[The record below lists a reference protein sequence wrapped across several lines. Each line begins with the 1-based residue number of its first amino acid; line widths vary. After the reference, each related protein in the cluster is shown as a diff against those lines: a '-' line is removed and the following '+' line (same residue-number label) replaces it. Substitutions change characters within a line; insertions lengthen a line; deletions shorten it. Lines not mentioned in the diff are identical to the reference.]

1 MNIVLFDDAHRN
13 DLLPLTFMRP
23 VAEMRIGI
31 TTIREKWEYFLDEKT
46 STLTQGYL
54 SKKFPLNKA
63 DDNLLINGSVI
74 PTAEMVDRILAIKP
88 GEALN
93 YEDYI
98 IAIRMTAADLK
109 NVSDKN
115 SEDAKKTDNQQNT
128 SFTYHK
134 YDQPL
139 IKISHPWQIFTL
151 NKDILI
157 ADFKRLTKGKKSA
170 HVSESNTLIG
180 GENLFVEKGAK
191 IEGAIINASAGPV
204 YIGKDAEVMEG
215 SIIRGPFALCNHSK
229 TKMGAKIYGPTT
241 IGPHCK
247 VGGEVHE
254 SVFFGYANKA
264 HDGFVGNSVIGE
276 WCNLGADTNTS
287 NLKNTYE
294 PVRLYNYNKQSF
306 IKTGE
311 QFIGLIMGDH
321 SKSGINTMFNT
332 GTVVG
337 VNANVFGDGFQRN
350 FVPSFAWGGKSGYV
364 QYNFDKAVQVAK
376 AVYKRRG
383 LDFDEMEQDILK
395 SVFDQSAKMPR

>member
-1 MNIVLFDDAHRN
+1 MNIVLFDDAQRN

-23 VAEMRIGI
+23 VAEIRIGI
-31 TTIREKWEYFLDEKT
+31 TTIREKWEFLLDKKT

-74 PTAEMVDRILAIKP
+74 PTAEMVGRILAVKP
-88 GEALN
+88 GEALTS
-93 YEDYI
+93 EDYI

-115 SEDAKKTDNQQNT
+115 SEDAKKTDTRQNA
-128 SFTYHK
+128 SITYLK

-139 IKISHPWQIFTL
+139 IKISHPWQIFSL

-157 ADFKRLTKGKKSA
+157 SDFKRLTKGRKSA
-170 HVSESNTLIG
+170 HVSGTNTLIG
-180 GENLFVEKGAK
+180 GEHLFVEKGAK
-191 IEGAIINASAGPV
+191 IEGAIINASTGPV

-215 SIIRGPFALCNHSK
+215 SVIRGPFALCAHSM

-287 NLKNTYE
+287 NLKNTYA
-294 PVRLYNYNKQSF
+294 PVRLYNYDKQSF
-306 IKTGE
+306 IKTGQ

-364 QYNFDKAVQVAK
+364 QYNFDKAVQVAT

-395 SVFDQSAKMPR
+395 SVFDQSAKIPR

>member
-191 IEGAIINASAGPV
+191 IEGAIINASTGPV